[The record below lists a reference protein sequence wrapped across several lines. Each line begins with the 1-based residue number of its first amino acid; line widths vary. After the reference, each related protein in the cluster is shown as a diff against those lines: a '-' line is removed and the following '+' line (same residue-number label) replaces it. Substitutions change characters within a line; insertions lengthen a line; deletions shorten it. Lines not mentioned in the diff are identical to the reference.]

1 MPIDIA
7 FLLNRTLQIPLLV
20 VINSILK
27 NASEFYTDSVSGSV
41 APLRFNILVP
51 PGDRSFFQAQVA
63 DTFSLAISSGK
74 CQNANFRVREFEPP
88 DFLKHYNEKI
98 N

>member
-41 APLRFNILVP
+41 APLRFNILVS
-51 PGDRSFFQAQVA
+51 PGDRSFFQAQSP
-63 DTFSLAISSGK
+63 TFFSAISSGK